1 MFIFGDYSGIWP
13 DVKQRLIL
21 PCQIDQLQLG
31 LPSRDYFLDERSNQE
46 LMAYHQYMT
55 EVSHLLG
62 ANESHAYEELWKVIE
77 FEKKLANISVPEV
90 ERIDTSAIYL
100 VK

>member
-1 MFIFGDYSGIWP
+1 MYNKI
-13 DVKQRLIL
+13 LL

-77 FEKKLANISVPEV
+77 FEKRLANISVPEV
-90 ERIDTSAIYL
+90 ERIDTSAIYDKISIADL
-100 VK
+100 ALKVPQIN